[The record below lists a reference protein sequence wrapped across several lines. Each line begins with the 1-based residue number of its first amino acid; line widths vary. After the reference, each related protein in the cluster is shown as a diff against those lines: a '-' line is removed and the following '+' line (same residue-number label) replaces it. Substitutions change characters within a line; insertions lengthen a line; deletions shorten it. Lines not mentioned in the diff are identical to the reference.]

1 MSSNMKTQTTS
12 IVILLVLGLGVAA
25 CQDKLHTGVES
36 LSDAGQGGTTGDLA
50 TSADAGGMAGGGA
63 GTGGSTGTGTGG
75 APTGGIVTGGVIG
88 GGGAGGS
95 STGGIGSGGIVGGG
109 GGVVDAGSAGSMCN
123 GFPLPAN
130 PSGYP
135 ICVPVTTMV
144 VCLTCE
150 GRQHPEC
157 AGVCVSSACWD
168 CGSSGWGLSVVD
180 CAMNCSASDAGRDGA
195 GGTGGVP
202 TGGLGTGGSVVGG
215 GAGGVPVPTGGLG
228 TGGSVGGGGTGGL
241 ASGRVPDNHRPSDAQ
256 CMQTA
261 PAGNCPCTA
270 GCSSPQF
277 TCTSDSACAD
287 AGANGRCIN
296 QGGPAG
302 CGCTYDRCAGDTDCP
317 SGQTCGCHGSPYT
330 FGGGSTCV
338 PGNCRVDADCGTG
351 GYCSPS
357 PAMPCNMT
365 GWDYCQGLGY
375 YCHTPTDWCMND
387 SDCGVGAG
395 SGCVYSASNGDWEC
409 VRYAFPL

>member
-1 MSSNMKTQTTS
+1 
-12 IVILLVLGLGVAA
+12 
-25 CQDKLHTGVES
+25 
-36 LSDAGQGGTTGDLA
+36 
-50 TSADAGGMAGGGA
+50 
-63 GTGGSTGTGTGG
+63 
-75 APTGGIVTGGVIG
+75 
-88 GGGAGGS
+88 
-95 STGGIGSGGIVGGG
+95 
-109 GGVVDAGSAGSMCN
+109 VVDAGSAGSMCN

>member
-1 MSSNMKTQTTS
+1 MKTQTMS
-12 IVILLVLGLGVAA
+12 IVILLVLGLGLAA
-25 CQDKLHTGVES
+25 CQDKLHTGVET
-36 LSDAGQGGTTGDLA
+36 LSDAGQGG
-50 TSADAGGMAGGGA
+50 S
-63 GTGGSTGTGTGG
+63 
-75 APTGGIVTGGVIG
+75 I
-88 GGGAGGS
+88 
-95 STGGIGSGGIVGGG
+95 
-109 GGVVDAGSAGSMCN
+109 
-123 GFPLPAN
+123 
-130 PSGYP
+130 
-135 ICVPVTTMV
+135 
-144 VCLTCE
+144 
-150 GRQHPEC
+150 
-157 AGVCVSSACWD
+157 
-168 CGSSGWGLSVVD
+168 
-180 CAMNCSASDAGRDGA
+180 
-195 GGTGGVP
+195 
-202 TGGLGTGGSVVGG
+202 GGLGTAGIATGGDMAGG
-215 GAGGVPVPTGGLG
+215 GAGGVPVPTGGIAVD
-228 TGGSVGGGGTGGL
+228 GSVGGAGGVPVPTGGIAADGSVGGGAGGVPVPAGGVATGGDMAGGGTGGL
-241 ASGRVPDNHRPSDAQ
+241 ATGRVPDSHRPSDAQ
-256 CMQTA
+256 CTQTA